1 MREQLMRMYVQAVAR
16 AGALPEREEGQGL
29 VEYALILLV
38 AVLIV
43 MGAVK
48 GFGNT
53 LAGLFTRLIGQ
64 VAGIG
69 N

>member
-1 MREQLMRMYVQAVAR
+1 MRERLMRVYIQAVAR
-16 AGALPEREEGQGL
+16 AGALPSREEGQGL

-48 GFGNT
+48 GFGTT
-53 LAGLFTRLIGQ
+53 LGNLFTRLIGQ

-69 N
+69 T